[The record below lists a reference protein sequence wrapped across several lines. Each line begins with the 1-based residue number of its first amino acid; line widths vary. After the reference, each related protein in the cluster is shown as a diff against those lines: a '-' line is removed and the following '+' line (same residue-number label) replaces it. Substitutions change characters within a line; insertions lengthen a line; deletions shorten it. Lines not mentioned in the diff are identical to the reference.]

1 MKNKTFIVAEISANH
16 NQNME
21 LAYKTIK
28 AAKESGADAV
38 KLQTYTPDSITIDC
52 DAPCFMTREDGLWSG
67 QTLYSLYKKACTP
80 YEWHEPLFKF
90 AKDLDIIIF
99 STPFDIDA
107 VNFLEKL
114 GNPIYKIASFELVD
128 VNLIR
133 YAAKLGKPMFMSTG
147 IANEDD
153 IKNAVEACREVGN
166 NDITLLQC
174 TSEYP
179 ANLDNVNLCMIK
191 DIAER
196 FNVKTG
202 LSDHTIGILA
212 PITAVAM
219 GACVI
224 EKHFILDRSLGG
236 PDSAFSIEP
245 AELKELVID
254 IRLVEKAIGNVD
266 YSITHK
272 ESSRRYMRSLFVVQD
287 INEGELFTDINIKSI
302 RPGNGLAPK
311 YLSDVIGKKAKTNI
325 KRGTPLSWELIINS

>member
-1 MKNKTFIVAEISANH
+1 MNNKTFIVAEISANH
-16 NQNME
+16 NQSLE
-21 LAYKTIK
+21 LAYKTIM
-28 AAKESGADAV
+28 AAKEAGADAV

-52 DAPCFMTREDGLWSG
+52 NALYFMTRENGLWSG

-80 YEWHEPLFKF
+80 YEWHEPLFKY
-90 AKDLDIIIF
+90 ANDLGLVIF

-107 VNFLEKL
+107 VDFLEKL

-133 YAAKLGKPMFMSTG
+133 HAAKLGKPMFMSTG
-147 IANEDD
+147 IADEDEV
-153 IKNAVEACREVGN
+153 KNAVEVCREVGN

-179 ANLDNVNLCMIK
+179 ANLDNANLCMLQDMAK
-191 DIAER
+191 R

-212 PITAVAM
+212 SIAAVAM

-236 PDSAFSIEP
+236 PDSVFSIEP
-245 AELKELVID
+245 AELKNLVND
-254 IRLVEKAIGNVD
+254 IRSVEKAIGVVD
-266 YSITHK
+266 YSTTFK
-272 ESSRRYMRSLFVVQD
+272 EASRRYMRSLFVVRD
-287 INEGELFTDINIKSI
+287 IDEGESLTNINVKSI

-311 YLSDVIGKKAKTNI
+311 YLSDVLGKKAKANI
-325 KRGTPLSWELIINS
+325 RRGTPLSWDVITNS

>member
-1 MKNKTFIVAEISANH
+1 
-16 NQNME
+16 
-21 LAYKTIK
+21 
-28 AAKESGADAV
+28 
-38 KLQTYTPDSITIDC
+38 
-52 DAPCFMTREDGLWSG
+52 MTRENGLWSG
-67 QTLYSLYKKACTP
+67 QTLYSLYQKACTP

-90 AKDLDIIIF
+90 ANDLGLIIF

-133 YAAKLGKPMFMSTG
+133 HAAKLRKPMFMSTG
-147 IANEDD
+147 IANEDE
-153 IKNAVEACREVGN
+153 IKNAVEVCREVGN

-179 ANLDNVNLCMIK
+179 ANLDNANLCMIQ
-191 DIAER
+191 DIAKR

-212 PITAVAM
+212 SIAAVAM

-224 EKHFILDRSLGG
+224 EKHFILDRNLGG

-245 AELKELVID
+245 AELKKMVND
-254 IRLVEKAIGNVD
+254 IRLVEKAIGDID
-266 YSITHK
+266 YSTTLK
-272 ESSRRYMRSLFVVQD
+272 ESSRCYMRSLFVVQD
-287 INEGELFTDINIKSI
+287 INEGESLTDKNIKSI

-311 YLSDVIGKKAKTNI
+311 YLSTVIGKKAKVNI
-325 KRGTPLSWELIINS
+325 KRGTPLSWDLIINS